1 MRKLACKKLL
11 ELAIFIW
18 SVLCYDRINL
28 EKEVILV
35 EHKRI
40 LTLTQGAL
48 IAALAYVG
56 FQFLRIDIPVGAE
69 RTAIHLG
76 NTMVVLGAL
85 LLGGWGGF
93 AGALGLTL
101 ADLTSGYVTTAPK
114 TFILK
119 LIIGLITLA
128 ISRKLFHIEQE
139 SSMRSQTKIALL
151 SSIASLG
158 VNVVLDPLFGYFYKT
173 YLFGIP
179 QDLSAALAKISSVT
193 TLVNA
198 AASTVAVVILWP
210 ALFRALA
217 KTDKLPWSTSV
228 TEDSNPVKVL

>member
-1 MRKLACKKLL
+1 MP
-11 ELAIFIW
+11 
-18 SVLCYDRINL
+18 
-28 EKEVILV
+28 V

-40 LTLTQGAL
+40 LTLTQAAL

-56 FQFLRIDIPVGAE
+56 FQFLRIDIPVGTE

-101 ADLTSGYVTTAPK
+101 ADLTSGYITSAPK

-119 LIIGLITLA
+119 LVIGLIATL
-128 ISRKLFHIEQE
+128 ISRKLYHIDREPSIKNQA
-139 SSMRSQTKIALL
+139 KISLL
-151 SSIASLG
+151 AAIVSLG
-158 VNVVLDPLFGYFYKT
+158 FNVVLDPLFGYFYKA
-173 YLFGIP
+173 YIFGIP
-179 QDLSAALAKISSVT
+179 QDLSAALAKIGSVT

-198 AASTVAVVILWP
+198 VASTVAVVILWP
-210 ALFRALA
+210 ALYKALGKA
-217 KTDKLPWSTSV
+217 NMLPWSTGYSHDG
-228 TEDSNPVKVL
+228 TVKAM

>member
-1 MRKLACKKLL
+1 M
-11 ELAIFIW
+11 
-18 SVLCYDRINL
+18 
-28 EKEVILV
+28 

-40 LTLTQGAL
+40 LTLTQAAL

-56 FQFLRIDIPVGAE
+56 FQFLRIDIPVGTE

-101 ADLTSGYVTTAPK
+101 ADLTSGYITSAPK

-119 LIIGLITLA
+119 LVIGLIATL
-128 ISRKLFHIEQE
+128 ISRKLYRIDREPSIKNQA
-139 SSMRSQTKIALL
+139 KISLL
-151 SSIASLG
+151 AAIVSLG
-158 VNVVLDPLFGYFYKT
+158 FNVVLDPLFGYFYKA
-173 YLFGIP
+173 YIFGIP
-179 QDLSAALAKISSVT
+179 QDLSAALAKIGSVT

-198 AASTVAVVILWP
+198 VASTVAVVILWP
-210 ALFRALA
+210 VLYKALGKANM
-217 KTDKLPWSTSV
+217 LPWSTGYSHDG
-228 TEDSNPVKVL
+228 TVKAM